1 MFIAVRVHVNPL
13 AVFVGPNFAHFM
25 PGLTRAGVIVEDE
38 SRLITETEGALHID
52 NRVLDAEP
60 PLSREALV
68 SIPGRVSS

>member
-1 MFIAVRVHVNPL
+1 
-13 AVFVGPNFAHFM
+13 M